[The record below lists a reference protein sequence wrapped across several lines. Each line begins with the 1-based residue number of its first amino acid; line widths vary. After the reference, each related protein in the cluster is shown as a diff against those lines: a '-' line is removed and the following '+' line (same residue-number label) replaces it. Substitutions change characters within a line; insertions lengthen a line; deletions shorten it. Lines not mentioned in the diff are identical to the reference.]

1 MIQRLLTRLFPEY
14 REIPYAAYAQTVHE
28 QIRSISPYAG
38 GLAVVAWLG
47 FLWIDP
53 ARHPENAK
61 TLVALRL
68 GLPLCGILILLT
80 RLLRPLEGLS
90 TAAYYGLAIY
100 IMHATPFIALLSGN
114 DPEYLTGY
122 HLAVLVVSLF
132 PARFEIG
139 FSLTVSSFLLFHAL
153 TAAHDPEF
161 FSRQYYSYTNLWIA
175 FIVAGVIQYANE
187 RVRLRTQLRRR
198 KLDETRLALKR
209 RNEQMENDLSIARM
223 VQNNLLPSSFPV
235 NQHVEMH
242 GVYQS
247 MELVGGDFYDV
258 HPFSESRYL
267 LFIADASG
275 HGVSAALVASIAR
288 MSFYHALEAGEVLPH
303 RLLAFMSREIQQFLR
318 TEHFLTAFAL
328 VIDCKDQEILF
339 ANAGHRPVLHF
350 TETGVEQ
357 LDAPGTILGVVDNP
371 VYELRAAKL
380 APGDL
385 VCMYTDGIVEARNR
399 AGDEF
404 GVERLAET
412 ISKMRGESAQR
423 LARLIFSDLR
433 AFASG
438 TLPGDD
444 ITLLL
449 TRIRA

>member
-1 MIQRLLTRLFPEY
+1 MQRLLTWLFPEY
-14 REIPYAAYAQTVHE
+14 KDIPYAAYAQTVHE

-38 GLAVVAWLG
+38 GLAVFAWLG

-53 ARHPENAK
+53 ARHPEHAN

-68 GLPLCGILILLT
+68 GLPICGILVLLT
-80 RLLRPLEGLS
+80 RFVPALTRLS
-90 TAAYYGLAIY
+90 TPAYYGLAIY
-100 IMHATPFIALLSGN
+100 IMHATPFVALLSQN

-139 FSLTVSSFLLFHAL
+139 FSFTVSSFLLFHGL
-153 TAAHDPEF
+153 TIAFDPDF
-161 FSRQYYSYTNLWIA
+161 FTRQYYSYTNLWIA

-187 RVRLRTQLRRR
+187 RVRLRTELRRR
-198 KLDETRLALKR
+198 KLDETRRALKR

-235 NQHVEMH
+235 NEHVEMH

-258 HPFSESRYL
+258 HPFSETRYL

-303 RLLAFMSREIQQFLR
+303 RLLAFMSKEIQQFLR
-318 TEHFLTAFAL
+318 TEHFLTAFAM
-328 VIDCKDQEILF
+328 VIDCKDKEILY

-350 TETGVEQ
+350 SAEGTKE
-357 LDAPGTILGVVDNP
+357 LDAPGTILGVVENP
-371 VYELRAAKL
+371 VYELRTAKL
-380 APGDL
+380 AQGDL
-385 VCMYTDGIVEARNR
+385 LCMYTDGIVEARNR
-399 AGDEF
+399 AGDDF
-404 GVERLAET
+404 GVEKLAGT
-412 ISKMRGESAQR
+412 IERMRTESAQR
-423 LARLIFSDLR
+423 LARLLFSDLR
-433 AFASG
+433 AFTSG

-449 TRIRA
+449 TRIR

>member
-1 MIQRLLTRLFPEY
+1 MQRLLTWLFPEY
-14 REIPYAAYAQTVHE
+14 REIPYAQYAQTVHE
-28 QIRSISPYAG
+28 QIRGISPYAG
-38 GLAVVAWLG
+38 GLALFAWLG

-53 ARHPENAK
+53 ARHPEHAGS
-61 TLVALRL
+61 LVALRL
-68 GLPLCGILILLT
+68 GLPLCGILVLLT
-80 RLLRPLEGLS
+80 RFARPLERLS
-90 TAAYYGLAIY
+90 TPAYYGLAIY
-100 IMHATPFIALLSGN
+100 IMHATPFVALLSDN

-139 FSLTVSSFLLFHAL
+139 FSFTVSSFLLFHAL
-153 TAAHDPEF
+153 TIAFDPDF
-161 FSRQYYSYTNLWIA
+161 FTRQYYSYTNLWIA

-187 RVRLRTQLRRR
+187 RVRLRTELRRR
-198 KLDETRLALKR
+198 KLDETRRALKR

-235 NQHVEMH
+235 NEYVEMH

-258 HPFSESRYL
+258 HPFSDTRYL

-318 TEHFLTAFAL
+318 TEHFLTAFAM
-328 VIDCKDQEILF
+328 VIDCKDREVLY

-350 TETGVEQ
+350 SAEGTRE

-371 VYELRAAKL
+371 VYELRTAKL
-380 APGDL
+380 EQGDL
-385 VCMYTDGIVEARNR
+385 LCMYTDGIVEARNR
-399 AGDEF
+399 AGEEF
-404 GVERLAET
+404 SVEKLAGT
-412 ISKMRGESAQR
+412 IERMRTESAQR
-423 LARLIFSDLR
+423 LARLLFSDLR
-433 AFASG
+433 AFTSG

-449 TRIRA
+449 TRIR